1 MLCHFKFSSLIQSS
15 SLQQNTPVQF
25 QRRKKKGGGGGEGQH
40 RVTGEVTLNYQ
51 LIQHATAAT
60 SLLLFLSTPYQLL
73 LQVIINQYIA
83 STEE

>member
-60 SLLLFLSTPYQLL
+60 SLLFLSTPYQLL